1 MAAVS
6 EMMFASNLGIDLHL
20 DANLDELNRILFSE
34 EPGLLL
40 QIPEQYYDELK
51 NDLEKIN
58 FHKIN
63 PIGKINNNDELKIK
77 SKNLEEKIKYDDLM
91 KHWSKVS
98 SEIKKLR
105 DNPICAEE
113 EEKSYLDRSNTIC
126 LLYTSPSPRDMSASR
141 MPSSA

>member
-1 MAAVS
+1 M
-6 EMMFASNLGIDLHL
+6 
-20 DANLDELNRILFSE
+20 
-34 EPGLLL
+34 
-40 QIPEQYYDELK
+40 QIIEQYFNELK

-98 SEIKKLR
+98 SEIKNLEIIQFVLKKK
-105 DNPICAEE
+105 
-113 EEKSYLDRSNTIC
+113 KSHIWIEAILYC
-126 LLYTSPSPRDMSASR
+126 LNLF
-141 MPSSA
+141 

>member
-40 QIPEQYYDELK
+40 QIPEQYFNELK

-63 PIGKINNNDELKIK
+63 PIGKINNNDELKLNQRI
-77 SKNLEEKIKYDDLM
+77 
-91 KHWSKVS
+91 W
-98 SEIKKLR
+98 KK
-105 DNPICAEE
+105 
-113 EEKSYLDRSNTIC
+113 K
-126 LLYTSPSPRDMSASR
+126 
-141 MPSSA
+141 